1 MKQLFLQRANARNQS
16 IVLAMVC
23 LVLLFTDIRYTYLQ
37 PVRAFA
43 GTLTEPVFWLSEL
56 PSRLLEGMRVLS
68 QDRSDRLGEDRDMVD
83 KIEAEKVAASA
94 PEPLKEVV
102 EAATIAQRKRDRAD
116 WKDAHSEVSELLD
129 DDLDL

>member
-43 GTLTEPVFWLSEL
+43 GASEKHAL
-56 PSRLLEGMRVLS
+56 RTYECRHLALEADQGW
-68 QDRSDRLGEDRDMVD
+68 RSHHPQHPPNTGVD
-83 KIEAEKVAASA
+83 E
-94 PEPLKEVV
+94 
-102 EAATIAQRKRDRAD
+102 
-116 WKDAHSEVSELLD
+116 
-129 DDLDL
+129 